1 MDLVAII
8 RIAMRALARN
18 KLRSMLTM
26 LGIIIGVGAVI
37 AMVSVGQ
44 GAQQQAQQQIAAM
57 GSNMLFV
64 QSGTVNRGGMRMGWG
79 ATKTLVYDDMLAIMR
94 ECPSVV
100 AAAPGSQASAQ
111 VVFGNDNWATNVN
124 GTEPQYFDIRS
135 WPFAEGTSFTQDD
148 VSTAANVAVIGET
161 VRKNL
166 FGATDPI
173 GETVRINNLPFKVV
187 GLLTRKA
194 RRPPWVRIRTT
205 SSWFPSPHC
214 KRKLPGRT
222 GCAGSW
228 FPRSRRT
235 PATPRSSRSQPYCAT
250 AIAFVPDRMTT
261 FSCAT
266 WPTWPTWP
274 TRTPACSPY
283 LLASIASI
291 SLLVGGIGI
300 MNIMLVSVTERTRE
314 IGIRMAIG
322 ATEGDVQQQFLIEAV
337 VLSVVGG
344 GIGILVRHGS
354 LLPDHADSGMAR
366 AGFSHRNFRR
376 RAVFDGGGN
385 LLRLLSRPQGGPAR
399 SDRSPALRI
408 ADLRPR
414 TSDFGQLSLRS

>member
-18 KLRSMLTM
+18 KLRSILTM

-79 ATKTLVYDDMLAIMR
+79 ATKTLVYDDLLAILR
-94 ECPSVV
+94 ECPSVK

-111 VVFGNDNWATNVN
+111 VVFGNDNWATNIN

-135 WPFAEGTSFTQDD
+135 WPMVEGSSFSRDD

-166 FGATDPI
+166 FGATDPV

-187 GLLTRKA
+187 GQLIPKGTSAAMGQDQDDIILVPITTLQKKITGQDWLRWIMVSAVSKDASYTAQQQITALLRD
-194 RRPPWVRIRTT
+194 RHRIR
-205 SSWFPSPHC
+205 SGQDDDF
-214 KRKLPGRT
+214 
-222 GCAGSW
+222 
-228 FPRSRRT
+228 
-235 PATPRSSRSQPYCAT
+235 
-250 AIAFVPDRMTT
+250 FVRNLADMADLADQNARLFTI
-261 FSCAT
+261 
-266 WPTWPTWP
+266 
-274 TRTPACSPY
+274 
-283 LLASIASI
+283 LLGSIASI

-337 VLSVVGG
+337 VLSIVGG
-344 GIGILVRHGS
+344 AVGIL
-354 LLPDHADSGMAR
+354 SGMGASYLITQTLGWPVLVSPT
-366 AGFSHRNFRR
+366 AIFAAVVFSMAVGVFFGFY
-376 RAVFDGGGN
+376 
-385 LLRLLSRPQGGPAR
+385 PAR
-399 SDRSPALRI
+399 KAARLDPIEALRYE
-408 ADLRPR
+408 
-414 TSDFGQLSLRS
+414 

>member
-18 KLRSMLTM
+18 KLRSILTM

-124 GTEPQYFDIRS
+124 GTEPQYFEIRS
-135 WPFAEGTSFTQDD
+135 WPMAEGSSFTQDD
-148 VSTAANVAVIGET
+148 VNTAANVAVIGET

-173 GETVRINNLPFKVV
+173 GQTVRINNLSFKVV
-187 GLLTRKA
+187 GLLTPKGSSAAMGQDQDDIILVPITTLQKKITGQDWLRWIMVSAASKDA
-194 RRPPWVRIRTT
+194 SYAAQQQITALLRDRHRIRT
-205 SSWFPSPHC
+205 
-214 KRKLPGRT
+214 
-222 GCAGSW
+222 
-228 FPRSRRT
+228 
-235 PATPRSSRSQPYCAT
+235 SQDDDF
-250 AIAFVPDRMTT
+250 FVRNLADMADLADQNARLFTI
-261 FSCAT
+261 
-266 WPTWPTWP
+266 
-274 TRTPACSPY
+274 

-344 GIGILVRHGS
+344 VIGIL
-354 LLPDHADSGMAR
+354 SGMGASYLITQTLGWPVLVSPT
-366 AGFSHRNFRR
+366 AILAAVVFSMAVGIFFGFY
-376 RAVFDGGGN
+376 
-385 LLRLLSRPQGGPAR
+385 PAR
-399 SDRSPALRI
+399 KAARLDPIEALRYE
-408 ADLRPR
+408 
-414 TSDFGQLSLRS
+414 

>member
-18 KLRSMLTM
+18 KLRSILTM

-79 ATKTLVYDDMLAIMR
+79 ATKTLVYDDLLAILR
-94 ECPSVV
+94 ECPSVK

-111 VVFGNDNWATNVN
+111 VVFGNDNWATNIN

-135 WPFAEGTSFTQDD
+135 WPMVEGSSFSRDD
-148 VSTAANVAVIGET
+148 VSMAANVAVIGET

-166 FGATDPI
+166 FGATDPV

-187 GLLTRKA
+187 GQLVPKGTSAAMGQDQDDIILVPITTLQKRITGQDWLRWIMVSAVSKDASYTAQQQITALLRD
-194 RRPPWVRIRTT
+194 RHRIR
-205 SSWFPSPHC
+205 SGQDDDF
-214 KRKLPGRT
+214 
-222 GCAGSW
+222 
-228 FPRSRRT
+228 
-235 PATPRSSRSQPYCAT
+235 
-250 AIAFVPDRMTT
+250 FVRNLADMADLADQNARLFTI
-261 FSCAT
+261 
-266 WPTWPTWP
+266 
-274 TRTPACSPY
+274 
-283 LLASIASI
+283 LLGSIASI

-337 VLSVVGG
+337 VLSIVGG
-344 GIGILVRHGS
+344 AVGIL
-354 LLPDHADSGMAR
+354 SGMGASYLITQTLGWPVLVSPT
-366 AGFSHRNFRR
+366 AIFAAVVFSMAVGVFFGFY
-376 RAVFDGGGN
+376 
-385 LLRLLSRPQGGPAR
+385 PAR
-399 SDRSPALRI
+399 KAALLDPIEALRYE
-408 ADLRPR
+408 
-414 TSDFGQLSLRS
+414 